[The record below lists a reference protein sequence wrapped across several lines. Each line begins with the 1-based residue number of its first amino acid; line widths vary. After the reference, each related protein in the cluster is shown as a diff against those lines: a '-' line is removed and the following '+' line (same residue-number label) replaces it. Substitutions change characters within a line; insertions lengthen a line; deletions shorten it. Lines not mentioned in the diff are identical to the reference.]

1 MRPGLRRGLIEMGTA
16 GADIGDWWI
25 IGSAAMALWGF
36 DVEPHDIDVFGPEP
50 VMRRLLDRWG
60 IAFGQHR
67 ASDRFRST
75 PYTTARL
82 PGCID
87 IELMGDLEV
96 SGAAGWQP
104 VSLVTRAAFDVEGT
118 RLFAPDIAELATLF
132 RMFGRDKDLDKA
144 GLCEAR
150 LFKASSSHPHT

>member
-1 MRPGLRRGLIEMGTA
+1 MTPGLRRGLIEIGTA

-60 IAFGQHR
+60 MASGQHR

-75 PYTTARL
+75 PYTTVRL

-96 SGAAGWQP
+96 NGAAGWRP
-104 VSLVTRAAFDVEGT
+104 VSLVTRTAFDLEGT
-118 RLFAPDIAELATLF
+118 RLFAPGIAELATLF

-144 GLCEAR
+144 TLCEER
-150 LFKASSSHPHT
+150 FKT